1 MAPKRRI
8 ALLLLSCLVIL
19 AGMAATSYWADPAG
33 LFARRSVEN
42 DIAEHITAGRAL
54 EIFGNINERAFQK
67 RRLELESLHDPDY
80 LVLGSSR
87 AMLPGGWLFGG
98 SAVNVAVPG
107 ATLEDLVALL
117 EMSAAIRPRT
127 YVLGVDPWL
136 FNRNNNQNSW
146 QVLGAAYRRGLERI
160 GAVAA
165 SAATEGSTASAFA
178 ASPLL
183 QLVNLEYF
191 RESVKKL
198 RQKENTA
205 LRYQLV
211 DASTWTGSGL
221 LVRPDGSRGY
231 RHQVRTAGE
240 QEQVNRTAGAET
252 KPFGLKQFV
261 ALDVE
266 RLAIFRKLAAHL
278 RRNGPVILLLMP
290 YHPAAWQHIGRLEP
304 VIAAEVAIHALAKEL
319 DLQVAGSFSP
329 DRAGCPDKTFVDY
342 MHPDESCLLAL
353 WRRRAGH

>member
-1 MAPKRRI
+1 MNPKKHI
-8 ALLLLSCLVIL
+8 ALLCLSCLAVL
-19 AGMAATSYWADPAG
+19 AAMAATSYWADPAG

-42 DIAEHITAGRAL
+42 EIAEHITAGRAL

-67 RRLELESLHDPDY
+67 RRLELESRREPDY

-87 AMLPGGWLFGG
+87 AMLPGGWLLGG
-98 SAVNVAVPG
+98 TAVNVAVPG
-107 ATLEDLVALL
+107 ATLEDLIALL
-117 EMSAAIRPRT
+117 ELSAAIRPRT

-146 QVLGAAYRRGLERI
+146 QALGGAYRRGLERI
-160 GAVAA
+160 GAGVAN
-165 SAATEGSTASAFA
+165 AATEGGSVSAFA
-178 ASPLL
+178 ASPVV

-198 RQKENTA
+198 RQKEHTA

-231 RHQVRTAGE
+231 PHPVRTAGE
-240 QEQVNRTAGAET
+240 QEQINRTAGAET
-252 KPFGLKQFV
+252 KPFGLKHFA

-266 RLAIFRKLAAHL
+266 RLATFRKLAAHL
-278 RRNGPVILLLMP
+278 RRSGPVILLLAP
-290 YHPAAWQHIGRLEP
+290 YHPAAWKHIGRLEP
-304 VIAAEVAIHALAKEL
+304 VIAAEAAIQALAQEL
-319 DLQVAGSFSP
+319 DLRVAGSFSP
-329 DRAGCPDKTFVDY
+329 ERSGCPDTTFVDY
-342 MHPDESCLLAL
+342 MHPDEGCLRAL
-353 WRRRAGH
+353 WRSRSGH